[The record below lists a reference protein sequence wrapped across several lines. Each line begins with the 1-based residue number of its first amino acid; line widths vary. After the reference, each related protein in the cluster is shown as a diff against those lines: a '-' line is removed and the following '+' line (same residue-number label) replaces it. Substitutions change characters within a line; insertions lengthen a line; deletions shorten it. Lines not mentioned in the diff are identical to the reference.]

1 MFCLRPIPVQLWS
14 RNIQKLSCEIICMV
28 FQSQK
33 EDMPKTTPCVRV
45 IEIPDRK
52 WQSRGEYHLNT
63 WATRGKHMTTM
74 FCISYPGRGG
84 CVWVESSQGNCS
96 PRGWGVVVKANSCF
110 TSIEKILY
118 LSDECMKF
126 IRLHKLRIK
135 QMKMQKWSWQLN
147 KRGVRLHP
155 LLTRLIQFQEP

>member
-1 MFCLRPIPVQLWS
+1 MFCLRPIPVQLWR

-52 WQSRGEYHLNT
+52 WQSRGEWHLNT
-63 WATRGKHMTTM
+63 WGTRGKHMTTM
-74 FCISYPGRGG
+74 FCMSYPGRGG

-96 PRGWGVVVKANSCF
+96 PPRGGVVVKANSCF

-118 LSDECMKF
+118 WVMKKV
-126 IRLHKLRIK
+126 IMAVAQERSKA
-135 QMKMQKWSWQLN
+135 SSSLN
-147 KRGVRLHP
+147 ATYSVPRAIIGSC
-155 LLTRLIQFQEP
+155 QFLKEISLKF

>member
-1 MFCLRPIPVQLWS
+1 MFCLRPIPVQLWR
-14 RNIQKLSCEIICMV
+14 RNIQKLSCEIMCMV

-52 WQSRGEYHLNT
+52 WQSRGEWHLNT
-63 WATRGKHMTTM
+63 WGTRGKHMTTM
-74 FCISYPGRGG
+74 FCMSYPGRGG

-96 PRGWGVVVKANSCF
+96 PPGGGGVVVRANSSF

-118 LSDECMKF
+118 WVMKKV
-126 IRLHKLRIK
+126 IMAVEQERSKA
-135 QMKMQKWSWQLN
+135 SSSLN
-147 KRGVRLHP
+147 AAYSVPRAIIGSC
-155 LLTRLIQFQEP
+155 QFLKEISLKF